1 MSNPGLTKEKI
12 LDILISHLKDE
23 HNFNA
28 DKIKEL
34 FEKKYIP
41 VSVFKS
47 KLGPLESLV
56 KYMKEE
62 LELNYHSIAVLL
74 KRNDRTIWTTY
85 NNANK
90 KLKQKLSYS
99 SDDICVPISIFENR
113 KLSILESLIL
123 YLKDT
128 MALRMPKIS
137 ALLGRDNRTI
147 WTVYSRAKKK

>member
-1 MSNPGLTKEKI
+1 MAYPGIAKEKI
-12 LDILISHLKDE
+12 LDILVNHLKDE
-23 HNFNA
+23 HNFTSN
-28 DKIKEL
+28 KIKEL
-34 FEKKYIP
+34 FDMKYIP

-85 NNANK
+85 SNANK
-90 KLKQKLSYS
+90 KLKQKLNYS
-99 SDDICVPISIFENR
+99 PDDIFVPISIFENR
-113 KLSILESLIL
+113 KLSVLESLIL

-137 ALLGRDNRTI
+137 SLLGRDNRTI